1 MWHGIVLGT
10 NGRICRGAQRTHAI
24 PISHDFRFRISVRVD
39 EIVEI
44 VGQLG
49 GARALVGERLRVLRG
64 RAQRRVTTR
73 PSNGGSGLLAHHGLR
88 AALLLLLLEQR
99 WLGGGRARHA

>member
-1 MWHGIVLGT
+1 VWCGIVLGT
-10 NGRICRGAQRTHAI
+10 NGRICRSAQRAHAI
-24 PISHDFRFRISVRVD
+24 PIRLDFRVRIGVRVD

-49 GARALVGERLRVLRG
+49 GARALARERLRVLRG
-64 RAQRRVTTR
+64 RAHRVATR
-73 PSNGGSGLLAHHGLR
+73 PSNGGGGLLAHHGLS

-99 WLGGGRARHA
+99 WLGGGRTRHA